1 MSLMVKLSEMVP
13 TPVETIKLVVFGKTP
28 EPLKTLAELTL
39 KDGDFM
45 IMTIKPVESKKLE
58 NPKEMPAPIGIQHE
72 EEKKEIKPLEPT
84 LPSIEKPKIEFK
96 IEDKEEKKELPK
108 KEEPKK
114 EEPKKEEKKEEPK
127 KEEPKKEEQKKEEK
141 KEMPKKEEKKNTG
154 NNSEQLNILISMG
167 FTVEQSNKALQLS
180 ANNVELAIDLIT
192 SGELNNVVNNS
203 HPDPSHNIEM
213 QNMLAGIQ
221 GQPGNNYQEDDV
233 IIPDVL
239 SDTDK
244 EAIESI
250 KAMGFKEE
258 DIKKAYFGSGKNK
271 ENTINYLLENSQ

>member
-1 MSLMVKLSEMVP
+1 MVP

-45 IMTIKPVESKKLE
+45 IMTIKQVESKKLE
-58 NPKEMPAPIGIQHE
+58 NPKEMPAPVAMQHE
-72 EEKKEIKPLEPT
+72 EEKKEIKPAF
-84 LPSIEKPKIEFK
+84 PSLEKPKIELK
-96 IEDKEEKKELPK
+96 IEEKEEKKELPK

-127 KEEPKKEEQKKEEK
+127 KEEPKKEEQKKEEI
-141 KEMPKKEEKKNTG
+141 KEVQKKEEKKDTG
-154 NNSEQLNILISMG
+154 NNNSEQLNILLSMG
-167 FTVEQSNKALQLS
+167 FTTEQANKALLMS
-180 ANNVELAIDLIT
+180 TNNVELAIDLIM
-192 SGELNNVVNNS
+192 SGELNSVVNNS

-221 GQPGNNYQEDDV
+221 GQPGNNYQEDEV

-258 DIKKAYFGSGKNK
+258 DVKKAYFGSGKNK
-271 ENTINYLLENSQ
+271 ENTINYLLESSQ

>member
-1 MSLMVKLSEMVP
+1 MVRLAEMVP

-28 EPLKTLAELTL
+28 EPTKTLAELTL

-45 IMTIKPVESKKLE
+45 IMTIKPVETKKIE
-58 NPKEMPAPIGIQHE
+58 NPKEMPVPMQHE
-72 EEKKEIKPLEPT
+72 EEKKEIKPPEPIF
-84 LPSIEKPKIEFK
+84 PSLEKPKIELK
-96 IEDKEEKKELPK
+96 IEDKEEKKDLPK

-141 KEMPKKEEKKNTG
+141 KEIPKKEEKKNTG
-154 NNSEQLNILISMG
+154 NNNSDQHNILISMG
-167 FTVEQSNKALQLS
+167 FTDEQANKALQLS

-221 GQPGNNYQEDDV
+221 GQPGNNYQEDEV